1 MDKPYFAMMY
11 SQNGKIAMPIIDSTD
26 EDGERVMFWATWKE
40 AKTSMEE
47 HHFAK
52 SFGYEIFSM
61 NQSL

>member
-11 SQNGKIAMPIIDSTD
+11 SQDGKTAMPIRNSQSEDDD
-26 EDGERVMFWATWKE
+26 EVMFWATEKE
-40 AKTSMEE
+40 ARESMEA

-61 NQSL
+61 EEPL